1 MLVCGKTFRFTMED
15 QIPSSTPP
23 QQEQTIPGGLTP
35 EVLEALKAR
44 AREEAIRMT
53 MLQRQAQQ
61 QEVADRPTAQA
72 MVPPS
77 QPIQFPQAEP
87 QYVYVRRNLT
97 VAELGLVLLL
107 ACGLVTGIQAGWNF
121 VSNRLPTIEIKA
133 R

>member
-1 MLVCGKTFRFTMED
+1 
-15 QIPSSTPP
+15 
-23 QQEQTIPGGLTP
+23 
-35 EVLEALKAR
+35 
-44 AREEAIRMT
+44 MT

>member
-1 MLVCGKTFRFTMED
+1 MED
-15 QIPSSTPP
+15 QVPSSTPP

-53 MLQRQAQQ
+53 MLQKQVPQ
-61 QEVADRPTAQA
+61 QEVTDRPIAQA
-72 MVPPS
+72 TVPPS

-87 QYVYVRRNLT
+87 RYIYVRRNLT